1 MRKTKAEAQKT
12 REQLLQSALDTF
24 YRQGVAKTPLQAIA
38 RNAGVTRGALYWHF
52 KNKEELFEELFR
64 QTFENFSTTFSD
76 GLKKADK
83 QGLKQLL
90 NSIFAHIKHDELHYK
105 LFVIT
110 HLKCEYTEEN
120 KAIMAVQKKYLAL
133 WEEQLREIVLR
144 CTARNE
150 LPGDLH
156 IDLAITYLRATICG
170 LMEMWLHEDDLD
182 LEAVVPP
189 IIDTARH
196 LHPATQPDPA
206 PAQAEQRE
214 ARRKNRRG
222 RLKHSFNG
230 MKTNAAGLH
239 ADKPRFPL
247 EADPATDPSQIPFPA
262 ETPSRKP

>member
-24 YRQGVAKTPLQAIA
+24 FLHGVAKTPLQAIA

-83 QGLKQLL
+83 QGLRQLL
-90 NSIFAHIKHDELHYK
+90 NSIFSHIKHDELHHK

-120 KAIMAVQKKYLAL
+120 KAIMAVQKKYIAL
-133 WEEQLREIVLR
+133 WEAQLREIVLR

-150 LPGDLH
+150 LLGDLH
-156 IDLAITYLRATICG
+156 IDLASTYLRATICG
-170 LMEMWLHEDDLD
+170 LMEMWLHEDNLD

-189 IIDTARH
+189 IIDTAIYTLQHSPTLRLPKPNSAKH
-196 LHPATQPDPA
+196 TEKT
-206 PAQAEQRE
+206 AE
-214 ARRKNRRG
+214 AV
-222 RLKHSFNG
+222 
-230 MKTNAAGLH
+230 
-239 ADKPRFPL
+239 
-247 EADPATDPSQIPFPA
+247 
-262 ETPSRKP
+262 

>member
-1 MRKTKAEAQKT
+1 MRKPKAEAQKT

-83 QGLKQLL
+83 QGLRQLL
-90 NSIFAHIKHDELHYK
+90 NSIFVHIKHDKLHYK

-189 IIDTARH
+189 IIDTAIYTLQH
-196 LHPATQPDPA
+196 KPDPA

-214 ARRKNRRG
+214 ARRKNHRG

-230 MKTNAAGLH
+230 MKTNTAGLH
-239 ADKPRFPL
+239 AAKPRFPL
-247 EADPATDPSQIPFPA
+247 GSRPRNRPKPNPFP
-262 ETPSRKP
+262 R

>member
-1 MRKTKAEAQKT
+1 MNKRLKIISIGDIA
-12 REQLLQSALDTF
+12 S
-24 YRQGVAKTPLQAIA
+24 QGVSEPYLCGGEDGEDYFVKGLRSGRHSQINEWICANIA
-38 RNAGVTRGALYWHF
+38 HAVGLPIASFCLLETE
-52 KNKEELFEELFR
+52 EELFEELFR

-83 QGLKQLL
+83 QGLRQLL
-90 NSIFAHIKHDELHYK
+90 NSIFVHIKHDKLHYK
-105 LFVIT
+105 LLVIT

-189 IIDTARH
+189 IIDTAIYTLQHSPTLRLPKPNSAKH
-196 LHPATQPDPA
+196 
-206 PAQAEQRE
+206 AEKTAE
-214 ARRKNRRG
+214 AV
-222 RLKHSFNG
+222 
-230 MKTNAAGLH
+230 
-239 ADKPRFPL
+239 
-247 EADPATDPSQIPFPA
+247 
-262 ETPSRKP
+262 

>member
-52 KNKEELFEELFR
+52 KNKEELFR

-90 NSIFAHIKHDELHYK
+90 NGIFAHIKHDELHHK

-120 KAIMAVQKKYLAL
+120 KAIM
-133 WEEQLREIVLR
+133 
-144 CTARNE
+144 C
-150 LPGDLH
+150 
-156 IDLAITYLRATICG
+156 
-170 LMEMWLHEDDLD
+170 
-182 LEAVVPP
+182 
-189 IIDTARH
+189 
-196 LHPATQPDPA
+196 
-206 PAQAEQRE
+206 
-214 ARRKNRRG
+214 RK
-222 RLKHSFNG
+222 
-230 MKTNAAGLH
+230 
-239 ADKPRFPL
+239 
-247 EADPATDPSQIPFPA
+247 
-262 ETPSRKP
+262 

>member
-52 KNKEELFEELFR
+52 K
-64 QTFENFSTTFSD
+64 S
-76 GLKKADK
+76 
-83 QGLKQLL
+83 LKQLL
-90 NSIFAHIKHDELHYK
+90 NSIFAHIKHDELHHK

-120 KAIMAVQKKYLAL
+120 KAIMAVQKKYIAL

-182 LEAVVPP
+182 LETVVPP
-189 IIDTARH
+189 IIDTAIYTLQHSPTLRLPKPNSAKH
-196 LHPATQPDPA
+196 
-206 PAQAEQRE
+206 AEKTAE
-214 ARRKNRRG
+214 AV
-222 RLKHSFNG
+222 
-230 MKTNAAGLH
+230 
-239 ADKPRFPL
+239 
-247 EADPATDPSQIPFPA
+247 
-262 ETPSRKP
+262 

>member
-24 YRQGVAKTPLQAIA
+24 FLHGVAKTPLQAIA
-38 RNAGVTRGALYWHF
+38 RNAGVPRGALYCHF

-64 QTFENFSTTFSD
+64 QTFEDFRTTFSD

-83 QGLKQLL
+83 QSLKQLL
-90 NSIFAHIKHDELHYK
+90 NSIFAHIKHDELHHK

-120 KAIMAVQKKYLAL
+120 KAIMAVQKKYIAL
-133 WEEQLREIVLR
+133 WEEQIREIVLR

-189 IIDTARH
+189 IIDTAIYTLQHSPTLRLPKPNSAKH
-196 LHPATQPDPA
+196 
-206 PAQAEQRE
+206 AEKTAE
-214 ARRKNRRG
+214 AV
-222 RLKHSFNG
+222 
-230 MKTNAAGLH
+230 
-239 ADKPRFPL
+239 
-247 EADPATDPSQIPFPA
+247 
-262 ETPSRKP
+262 

>member
-83 QGLKQLL
+83 QGLRQLL
-90 NSIFAHIKHDELHYK
+90 NSIFVHIKHDKLHYK

-170 LMEMWLHEDDLD
+170 LMEKWLHEDDLD

-189 IIDTARH
+189 IIDTAIYTLEHSPTLRLPKPNGAKH
-196 LHPATQPDPA
+196 
-206 PAQAEQRE
+206 AEKTVE
-214 ARRKNRRG
+214 AV
-222 RLKHSFNG
+222 
-230 MKTNAAGLH
+230 
-239 ADKPRFPL
+239 
-247 EADPATDPSQIPFPA
+247 
-262 ETPSRKP
+262 